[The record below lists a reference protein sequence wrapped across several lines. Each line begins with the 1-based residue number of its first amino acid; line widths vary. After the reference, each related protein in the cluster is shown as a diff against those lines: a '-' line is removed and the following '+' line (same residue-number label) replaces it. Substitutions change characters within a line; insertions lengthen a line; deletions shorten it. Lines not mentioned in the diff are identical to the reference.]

1 MIIRQSSSE
10 TISLYSIFFAPKLIA
25 SLAINVCHIE
35 TNQRYP
41 LQIKD
46 ETTPRRVQ
54 LFNCSICG
62 SWKSKQHSASFY
74 FLIKHEFLV
83 RSSIESLLLS
93 HEDLRKV
100 SKPKI
105 KRRFEYNGNWL
116 TSKQASRKPSPR
128 IFFCHLI
135 TEANEW
141 VASLNQLKCCVIGW
155 LSIKQKLVAV
165 NVIDV
170 LQFQHQHRVLCK
182 KQELRLWC
190 AEQAVA
196 FVVAAVRR

>member
-1 MIIRQSSSE
+1 MIIRQSSSSE
-10 TISLYSIFFAPKLIA
+10 TISLYSIFLAPNTLRHLPLTFVTSKR
-25 SLAINVCHIE
+25 INEIRCKSKMK
-35 TNQRYP
+35 QR
-41 LQIKD
+41 Q
-46 ETTPRRVQ
+46 EE
-54 LFNCSICG
+54 FSICG

-83 RSSIESLLLS
+83 RSLSVESLLVS
-93 HEDLRKV
+93 REDLRKV

-105 KRRFEYNGNWL
+105 KRQFEYNGNWL
-116 TSKQASRKPSPR
+116 ASKQASRKPSPR

-170 LQFQHQHRVLCK
+170 LQFQHHRRVLCK
-182 KQELRLWC
+182 KQKLRLWC

-196 FVVAAVRR
+196 VVVAAVRR